1 MAVTRFRG
9 ASTGPRVAAK
19 FSELLARVRSA
30 GLGYRGSPE
39 FAGYDP
45 PSTLPFLRRN
55 EIWIE
60 LEPN

>member
-1 MAVTRFRG
+1 
-9 ASTGPRVAAK
+9 VAAK
-19 FSELLARVRSA
+19 VSEVLARVRSA